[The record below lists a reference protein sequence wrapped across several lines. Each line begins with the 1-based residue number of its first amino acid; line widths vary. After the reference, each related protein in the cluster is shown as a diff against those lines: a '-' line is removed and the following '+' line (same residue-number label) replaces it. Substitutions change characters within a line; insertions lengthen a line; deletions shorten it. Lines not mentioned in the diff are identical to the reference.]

1 MHVVLILVALTLVIV
16 NAFGSWAVSR
26 RKPAVAQLFLVA
38 AMVLT
43 VAAVAY
49 AFRDRVAWWVLLV
62 GTALGYLA
70 SFLNARLVI
79 GKVVWP
85 YHLLRAAVLAGVLVA
100 ARWLAR

>member
-1 MHVVLILVALTLVIV
+1 MLVALTLVIV

-49 AFRDRVAWWVLLV
+49 AFRDAVAWWILLV
-62 GTALGYLA
+62 GAALGFLA
-70 SFLNARLVI
+70 SYLNARLVM

-85 YHLLRAAVLAGVLVA
+85 YHLLRAAFLAAVLVA
-100 ARWLAR
+100 ARWLAN